1 MKTLFLT
8 LILCVAS
15 INGWAQGIDD
25 VFNQFKNRENATLVN
40 LPKSLISMGPKSSD
54 DEDAKKWAD
63 KIESLQILA
72 LEDASD
78 ALKKELNAAVKRANL
93 SEYED
98 MVKVNSDGQKVR
110 IMTKSSGK
118 EITSLIIFAI
128 DEEDCAIV
136 KIDGRI
142 NPKDVDA
149 IVDYQ
154 TSK

>member
-1 MKTLFLT
+1 MRTLFLT
-8 LILCVAS
+8 LVLCAAS
-15 INGWAQGIDD
+15 LSGWAQNIND

-40 LPKSLISMGPKSSD
+40 LPKSLISMGLKSSN

-63 KIESLQILA
+63 KIESMQILA

-78 ALKKELNAAVKRANL
+78 ALKKELNAAVKKANL
-93 SEYED
+93 GDYED
-98 MVKVNSDGQKVR
+98 MIRANSDGEKVR

-136 KIDGRI
+136 KIDGHI

-149 IVDYQ
+149 IVDSQ
-154 TSK
+154 TGK

>member
-8 LILCVAS
+8 LVLCAAS
-15 INGWAQGIDD
+15 LSSWAQNIDD

-40 LPKSLISMGPKSSD
+40 LPKSLISMGLKSSN

-63 KIESLQILA
+63 KIESMQILA

-78 ALKKELNAAVKRANL
+78 ALKKELNAAVKKANL
-93 SEYED
+93 GDYED
-98 MVKVNSDGQKVR
+98 MIRANSDGEKVR
-110 IMTKSSGK
+110 IMTKSDGK

-136 KIDGRI
+136 KIDGHI

-149 IVDYQ
+149 IVDSQ
-154 TSK
+154 TGK